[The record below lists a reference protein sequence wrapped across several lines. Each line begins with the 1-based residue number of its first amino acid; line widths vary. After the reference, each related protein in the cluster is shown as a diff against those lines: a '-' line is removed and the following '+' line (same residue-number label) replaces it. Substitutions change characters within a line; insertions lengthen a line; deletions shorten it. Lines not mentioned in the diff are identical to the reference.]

1 MSAQSLDTGQILDD
15 LDATRGRHADAAKRR
30 STRRSWRKP
39 LKVLITQPGGDRR
52 KIEVVT
58 RDLSSGGLS
67 FLYNGY
73 LHVGTSCELQ
83 LITVD
88 NAWVDIQGIIV
99 RCRFVAGR
107 VHEASLRFTKPVD
120 ESLFLSQTLSASIL
134 LVDDA
139 EDQSRLTAH
148 YLSKAGA
155 KVVTANGGVRALK
168 LVAEHDFDL
177 ILLDVEMPG
186 VSGPQVAQTL
196 RERGVTIPI
205 IAYTANNDQATREEC
220 LAAGCSDV
228 LTKPLGKTDLIDAV
242 ARYLAV
248 EGPIVSKHAGNPEM
262 AEFIHDFVA
271 GLPARVQEMQG
282 CLQSRK
288 AQELGALARQ
298 FKVAASDDGGCGFG
312 ELSTAAEALAKALTE
327 TVDWA
332 SVEEAMHALD
342 GLAQRVKEM
351 SD

>member
-15 LDATRGRHADAAKRR
+15 LDATRGRHPDAAKRR
-30 STRRSWRKP
+30 SSRRSWRKP
-39 LKVLITQPGGDRR
+39 LKVWITQPSGDHR

-58 RDLSSGGLS
+58 RNLSSGGLS

-83 LITVD
+83 LITDD

-107 VHEASLRFTKPVD
+107 VHEASVRFARSVD
-120 ESLFLSQTLSASIL
+120 DSLFESRTLSASIL

-148 YLSKAGA
+148 YLSKTGA
-155 KVVTANGGVRALK
+155 EVVTANRGVRALK

-186 VSGPQVAQTL
+186 ISGPQVAQTL

-228 LTKPLGKTDLIDAV
+228 LTKPLSKTDLIDAV

-271 GLPARVQEMQG
+271 GLPARLQEMERCVQ
-282 CLQSRK
+282 
-288 AQELGALARQ
+288 AQNAEQLAPLARQ
-298 FKVAASDDGGCGFG
+298 VKVAASDDGGCGFG
-312 ELSTAAEALAKALTE
+312 ELSGAADKLAKALTGS
-327 TVDWA
+327 VDWA
-332 SVEEAMHALD
+332 AVEEAAHAL
-342 GLAQRVKEM
+342 GNLAHRVKVTSE
-351 SD
+351 